1 MGWWPA
7 MYVRAA
13 FVCSFHQRLFVVV
26 SVSER
31 NRAAQSFETSRAKCT
46 RHIQTVGISE
56 YNTNS
61 VVMCSVVVILRLT
74 CQFLELSVL
83 RDIIATSRKI

>member
-31 NRAAQSFETSRAKCT
+31 NRAAQSFETSE
-46 RHIQTVGISE
+46 SE
-56 YNTNS
+56 MHPTHSDGRY
-61 VVMCSVVVILRLT
+61 
-74 CQFLELSVL
+74 F
-83 RDIIATSRKI
+83 